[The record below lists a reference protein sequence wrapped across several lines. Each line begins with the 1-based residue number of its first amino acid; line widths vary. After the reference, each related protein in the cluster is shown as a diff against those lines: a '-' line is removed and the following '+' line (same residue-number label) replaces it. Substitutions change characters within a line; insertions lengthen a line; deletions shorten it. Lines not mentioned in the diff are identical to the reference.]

1 VLNLK
6 VPPKPEGDTTM
17 RFITLVKINKSA
29 LRQVL
34 AVTMALG
41 LLLAGAGRLTAQP
54 PEVKPTTEHE
64 MLKASEG
71 TWDASVKSM
80 GTESKGTVNFKMA
93 LGGLWLLEDFKG
105 DLGGFTFEGHGATSY
120 DPMKK
125 KYVNVW
131 IDSMV
136 TSPMVSE
143 GTYDKS
149 TKTLTMTGDMP
160 TPDGKSM
167 KVAMKTV
174 FNDANTKT
182 FTLSGAGP
190 DGKDMEMVQITYKRR
205 AK

>member
-1 VLNLK
+1 
-6 VPPKPEGDTTM
+6 M
-17 RFITLVKINKSA
+17 RFITLVKVNKSA

-34 AVTMALG
+34 AVAIALG
-41 LLLAGAGRLTAQP
+41 LLIVGAARLTAQP
-54 PEVKPTTEHE
+54 PEVKPGTEHE

-71 TWDASVKSM
+71 TWDASIKSM
-80 GTESKGTVNFKMA
+80 GSESKGTVNFKMA

-149 TKTLTMTGDMP
+149 TKTMTLTGDMP

-167 KVAMKTV
+167 KVTMKTV

-182 FTLSGAGP
+182 FTLTGAGP

>member
-1 VLNLK
+1 
-6 VPPKPEGDTTM
+6 M
-17 RFITLVKINKSA
+17 RFITLVKVNKSA

-34 AVTMALG
+34 AVAIALG
-41 LLLAGAGRLTAQP
+41 LLIVGAARLTAQP
-54 PEVKPTTEHE
+54 PEVKPGTEHE
-64 MLKASEG
+64 MLKAAEG
-71 TWDASVKSM
+71 TWDATVKAM
-80 GTESKGTVNFKMA
+80 GSESKGSVTFKMA

-105 DLGGFTFEGHGATSY
+105 DLGGFAFEGHGATSY

-149 TKTLTMTGDMP
+149 TKTLTMAGDMP

-167 KVAMKTV
+167 KVTMKTV

-182 FTLSGAGP
+182 FTLTGAGP

>member
-1 VLNLK
+1 
-6 VPPKPEGDTTM
+6 M
-17 RFITLVKINKSA
+17 RFITLVKVNKSA

-34 AVTMALG
+34 AVAIALG
-41 LLLAGAGRLTAQP
+41 LLIVGAARLTAQP
-54 PEVKPTTEHE
+54 PEVKPGTEHE
-64 MLKASEG
+64 MLKAAEG
-71 TWDASVKSM
+71 TWDATVKAM
-80 GTESKGTVNFKMA
+80 GSESKGSVTFKMA

-105 DLGGFTFEGHGATSY
+105 DVGGFAFEGHGATSY

-149 TKTLTMTGDMP
+149 TKTLTMAGDMP

-167 KVAMKTV
+167 KVTMKTV

-182 FTLSGAGP
+182 FTLTGAGP

>member
-1 VLNLK
+1 
-6 VPPKPEGDTTM
+6 M
-17 RFITLVKINKSA
+17 RFITLVMVNRSA
-29 LRQVL
+29 RRKVL

-41 LLLAGAGRLTAQP
+41 LLLVGAARLTAQP
-54 PEVKPTTEHE
+54 PEVKPATEHE

-71 TWDASVKSM
+71 TWDATVKSM
-80 GTESKGTVNFKMA
+80 GNESKGIATSKMA

-120 DPMKK
+120 DPAKK

-149 TKTLTMTGDMP
+149 TKTLTMAGDMP
-160 TPDGKSM
+160 TPDGKTM
-167 KVAMKTV
+167 KVTMKTV